1 MRRAIVLLAI
11 LLPLGL
17 SSCRQLQG
25 PPAVKIGDHV
35 WQVELAM
42 DRPSRERGMGGR
54 KNVPPGTGML
64 FVFPREEVVAF
75 HMLDC
80 YAPLDVAFISADGV
94 IVEIRGMSVED
105 CPAKPKVLYPSRYGA
120 QYALEVAEGELRK
133 AGVKVGDKVELLG
146 AAAGAAKD
154 AR

>member
-1 MRRAIVLLAI
+1 MTRAIAILAV

-25 PPAVKIGDHV
+25 PPRVKIGGHV
-35 WQVELAM
+35 WKVEMVL
-42 DRPSRERGMGGR
+42 DRESRAKGMGGR
-54 KNVPPGTGML
+54 KVIPEGTGML
-64 FVFPREEVVAF
+64 FVFPREEVLTF

-80 YAPLDVAFISADGV
+80 TVPLDVAFIDTKGV
-94 IVEIRGMSVED
+94 IVEIRGMSVEA
-105 CPAKPKVLYPSRYGA
+105 CPADPKAMYPSRFPA
-120 QYALEVAEGELRK
+120 QYALEVAEGALRK

-146 AAAGAAKD
+146 QAAGATKD

>member
-1 MRRAIVLLAI
+1 MTRAIILLAI

-25 PPAVKIGDHV
+25 PPAVKIGGHV
-35 WQVELAM
+35 WKVEMAL
-42 DRPSRERGMGGR
+42 DRETRAKGMGGR
-54 KNVPPGTGML
+54 KNIPAGTGML
-64 FVFPREEVVAF
+64 FVFPRQEVLTF

-80 YAPLDVAFISADGV
+80 YLPLDVAFISADGV
-94 IVEIRGMSVED
+94 IVEIRGMSVEN
-105 CPAKPKVLYPSRYGA
+105 CPSDPKVLYPSRFPA
-120 QYALEVAEGELRK
+120 QYALEVAEGDFRK

-146 AAAGAAKD
+146 AAAGATKD